1 MTKETAVNKNINID
15 WKIDIESFEGPLD
28 LLLHLIKKNNLD
40 IYDIP
45 ISYITSEY
53 LKYLEIIKI
62 LDLDNVQDIESCR
75 EQLKKDK
82 RVLKECINELQD
94 ETIHFRGCQ
103 LSGVKDMLN

>member
-1 MTKETAVNKNINID
+1 MKIGDNTSASRYYGKEVEQLRKERNELEKIITDAGKNM
-15 WKIDIESFEGPLD
+15 DI
-28 LLLHLIKKNNLD
+28 I
-40 IYDIP
+40 
-45 ISYITSEY
+45 
-53 LKYLEIIKI
+53 
-62 LDLDNVQDIESCR
+62 